1 MTYFLTNL
9 TNRAAVL
16 PGTWKLQYD
25 PVAAHALF
33 CAAWKCPEALELASQ
48 ILAERYWKAALL
60 LSEIPARIPT
70 TQHLGSIM
78 NLVFFDAAS
87 KRRKATFSDMYY
99 MKNTAPER
107 FSTGIASSSTFRS
120 LLKRSFEAPPSPVLL
135 NKFNE
140 VSVCSALLRI
150 NTRDFSTLSKSN
162 NAYPSSLSPTVAYC
176 NGPWVEFFS
185 SNA

>member
-1 MTYFLTNL
+1 MTYLLTSL
-9 TNRAAVL
+9 NRTAL
-16 PGTWKLQYD
+16 RPGTWKLQYD

-33 CAAWKCPEALELASQ
+33 CAVWRCPEALELASQ
-48 ILAERYWKAALL
+48 ILAERYWKAAAL

-140 VSVCSALLRI
+140 VRVCSALVRI
-150 NTRDFSTLSKSN
+150 NTDVFSTFLKSN
-162 NAYPSSLSPTVAYC
+162 DTTPIPFPL
-176 NGPWVEFFS
+176 
-185 SNA
+185 